1 MKRWGWIIVV
11 LILIAGLI
19 VLNQTVLDLS
29 PEVIRNWILSVGML
43 APLLY
48 VLLYSARPFIL
59 FPASVLSLAGGLAFG
74 PVYGTLLTM
83 TGATAGAILAFI
95 FAKKAGAKRV
105 EEKLGERGKKL
116 QDQLE
121 HNGFFIVL
129 LLRLVPLF
137 NFDLISYAAGASKIR
152 LLPFT
157 LATLIGIIPGTFAY
171 TFLGFSTG
179 SDSAGTIVL
188 AVSIFAV
195 IFIIP
200 MLFRKKIKAYLQ
212 GRSNEGEAP

>member
-1 MKRWGWIIVV
+1 MKKWGGWILIAAIV
-11 LILIAGLI
+11 AGLI

-29 PEVIRNWILSVGML
+29 PDRIRGWILSVGIL
-43 APLLY
+43 APVLY
-48 VLLYSARPFIL
+48 VVLYTVRPFIL

-74 PVYGTLLTM
+74 PLYGTLLTM
-83 TGATAGAILAFI
+83 AGATAGAILAFM

-105 EEKLGERGKKL
+105 EEKLGKRGEKL

-137 NFDLISYAAGASKIR
+137 NFDLISYAAGASKVR
-152 LLPFT
+152 LLPFA

-179 SDSAGTIVL
+179 SDSTQTIII
-188 AVSIFAV
+188 AVTIFAV
-195 IFIIP
+195 IFIVP
-200 MLFRKKIKAYLQ
+200 MLFRDKIKSYLQ
-212 GRSNEGEAP
+212 GRTNGSE